1 MGVLEHIL
9 TALVSGVKKKEIKF
23 PIDQKCTHHII
34 TYKTNTVYIDRTKAD
49 LPFVIDQLEKMLPQD
64 GIDVVYFNA

>member
-1 MGVLEHIL
+1 MEFLEAIL
-9 TALVSGVKKKEIKF
+9 NSIVNDAKKKEMKF

-49 LPFVIDQLEKMLPQD
+49 LPFIVDQIEKMLPQE